1 MMTPFDNLQTDG
13 TKQPHRAREKEQTT
27 MKRTVMALL
36 AVAALT
42 AAAFGLWKGCTTADP
57 VWNIIVVTLDTTR
70 ADRLGCYGY
79 DKPTT
84 PNIDRLAGSG
94 TRFDMA
100 IAQAAVTPVSHAS
113 ILTGLYPFTHGLRVL
128 HGETNYQLEEGA
140 FPTLATI
147 LKAKGWSTGAFVS
160 AFPVSEYFGLHYGF
174 DRFDTGITGEI
185 DDQMKVEDGRASWAV
200 DKNQRRADVTTEKAI
215 DWLGKTEGSFFL
227 WLHYFDP
234 HDSILVPPKKFSR
247 NHLPKNFN
255 RMSTEEQSRAIYDVE
270 VQYMDRQLGLLFK
283 YLKETNRYNNTIIV
297 VTNDHGEGLGDHDWW
312 YHRILYQEQIRM
324 PLIIRYPGGPK
335 GQVVPDLVQSVDIM
349 PTILECVGI
358 KPPEMDGKSLLPL
371 IRGEEKTGKRIA
383 YSDALIRLDD
393 NRPRHAEESDI
404 HNDLMYCVISEVPGR
419 EGLWKLI
426 HRRYHTD
433 SSELYRLDRDPKEE
447 RNVINEYPDVRDKL
461 FGIIDQP
468 GIMID
473 KLIPRAENQASNQL
487 QQLGYK

>member
-1 MMTPFDNLQTDG
+1 MN
-13 TKQPHRAREKEQTT
+13 
-27 MKRTVMALL
+27 RTVMALL
-36 AVAALT
+36 AVTALT
-42 AAAFGLWKGCTTADP
+42 AAAFGLWRGCTTEAP
-57 VWNIIVVTLDTTR
+57 EWNILIVTLDTTR

-79 DKPTT
+79 DKPTS

-94 TRFDMA
+94 TRFDLA

-128 HGETNYQLEEGA
+128 HGETNYRLEEGE

-147 LKAKGWSTGAFVS
+147 LKEKGWKTGAFVS
-160 AFPVSEYFGLHYGF
+160 AFPVSEYFGLHHGF
-174 DRFDTGITGEI
+174 NSFDTGIAGNI
-185 DDQMKVEDGRASWAV
+185 DKQMNVENGRASWEV
-200 DKNQRRADVTTEKAI
+200 DKNQRRADFTTRNAI
-215 DWLGKTEGSFFL
+215 DWIEKTEGAFFL

-234 HDSILVPPKKFSR
+234 HDKCLLPPKKFTK
-247 NHLPKNFN
+247 NHLPKDFEK
-255 RMSTEEQSRAIYDVE
+255 MSPEDQSRALYDIE
-270 VQYMDRQLGLLFK
+270 VQYMDRQLGLLFE
-283 YLKETNRYNNTIIV
+283 YLKKTDRYNNTLIV

-335 GQVVPDLVQSVDIM
+335 GRVVPDLVQSIDIM

-358 KPPEMDGKSLLPL
+358 EPPKMDGKSLLKL
-371 IRGEEKTGKRIA
+371 MHGEKETGKRIA

-393 NRPRHAEESDI
+393 NRPAHADESDI
-404 HNDLMYCVISEVPGR
+404 HNDLMYCVISEVSGR

-433 SSELYRLDRDPKEE
+433 ASELYRIDRDPKETH
-447 RNVINEYPDVRDKL
+447 NVISEYPEVRDKL
-461 FGIIDQP
+461 FEIIDQP

-473 KLIPRAENQASNQL
+473 KLIPRAENEATKRLNGI
-487 QQLGYK
+487 GYK